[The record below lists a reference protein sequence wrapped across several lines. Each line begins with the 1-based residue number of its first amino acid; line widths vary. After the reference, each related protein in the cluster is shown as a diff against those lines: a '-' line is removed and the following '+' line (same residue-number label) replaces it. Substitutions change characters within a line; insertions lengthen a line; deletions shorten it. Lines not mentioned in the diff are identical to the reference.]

1 MVRKTIPW
9 IQGEEGMTLI
19 LAKDELFA
27 GPFQGLQDLI
37 TQNELRV
44 VTTTQKFPLGSMI
57 YDVGNDAVYRYVEY
71 GGTIA
76 VGSLVQAE
84 GPTAAHDVLNPAG
97 TGTGAGVAKGST
109 IISIATSI
117 TLVVNEYA
125 NGYLS
130 TLLDTGRGYLYPI
143 KSNEAG
149 ATTDLLVVLYPPG
162 LAAAVD
168 STTDVSLLKSRW
180 KEVIIHPTA
189 PTAQVVGVNLGVGA
203 DGSFGWVCSRGPA
216 AVVMSAAL
224 PTVGD
229 DCMASNGTAGSIE
242 LNGDT
247 YLMPMVGRCILPA
260 ANAAEAGVMFVTIE

>member
-1 MVRKTIPW
+1 MAKKTIPW
-9 IQGEEGMTLI
+9 IQSEQGFTVL
-19 LAKDELFA
+19 LARDENFN
-27 GPFQGLQDLI
+27 GPFQGENDLF

-57 YDVGNDAVYRYVEY
+57 YDVGNDAVHRYVEY

-84 GPTAAHDVLNPAG
+84 GPDAAHDVLDLTG

-109 IISIATSI
+109 IISLAASK
-117 TLVVNEYA
+117 TLVANEYT
-125 NGYLS
+125 NGHLS

-143 KSNEAG
+143 KSNTGGTA
-149 ATTDLLVVLYPPG
+149 ANLLVVLYEPG
-162 LAAAVD
+162 LAVAVD
-168 STTDVSLLKSRW
+168 STTDGALLKSRW
-180 KEVIIHPTA
+180 QEVIIHPTA

-203 DGSFGWVCSRGPA
+203 DGSFGWVTTRGPA
-216 AVVMSAAL
+216 ATVMSAAL

-229 DCMASNGTAGSIE
+229 DCMASNGTAGSVE

-247 YLMPMVGRCILPA
+247 YLMPLVGRCILPA